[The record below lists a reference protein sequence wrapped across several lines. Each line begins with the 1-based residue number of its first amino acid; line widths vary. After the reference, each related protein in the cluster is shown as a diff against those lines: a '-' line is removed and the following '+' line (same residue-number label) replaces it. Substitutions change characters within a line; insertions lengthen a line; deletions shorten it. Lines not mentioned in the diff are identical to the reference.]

1 MPTVYEVYAI
11 KYAKHDRNA
20 SANFIGGDPHD
31 GPMPIDYFVWV
42 IRNDEETWIVD
53 CGFDKHSATE
63 RGRTLIRSVPEAIEL
78 VGVSATDVEQLIIT
92 HMHYD
97 HIGNLAAFPKAR
109 FHLQDREM
117 AFATGRYMGHHSLRE
132 GYSLRD
138 VKEVVEHVYAERVE
152 FHNGDTQLTPGI
164 SLHTVGGHTDG
175 LQVVR
180 VFTSRGWIVLAS
192 DASHFYRNMDENKP
206 YPITFHIGDMLE
218 GYRRLDELADSHDHI
233 IPGHDPSVLS
243 RYSAPNPS
251 LEGVVATLH
260 DVPKHTD
267 G

>member
-1 MPTVYEVYAI
+1 MPTTYEVYAI

-42 IRNDEETWIVD
+42 IKNAEETWIVD
-53 CGFDKHSATE
+53 CGFDERSAAE
-63 RGRTLIRSVPEAIEL
+63 RGRTLIRSVPEALKL
-78 VGVSATDVEQLIIT
+78 VGVSAAEVEQLIIT

-97 HIGNLAAFPKAR
+97 HIGNLAAFPKAS

-117 AFATGRYMGHHSLRE
+117 AFATGRYMRHHALRE

-138 VKEVVEHVYAERVE
+138 VKEVLEQVYAERVE
-152 FHNGDTQLTPGI
+152 FHDGDVQLTSGI
-164 SLHTVGGHTDG
+164 SLHAVGGHSNG

-180 VFTSRGWIVLAS
+180 VHTARGWIVLAS

-218 GYRRLDELADSHDHI
+218 GYRRLDALADSHDHI
-233 IPGHDPSVLS
+233 IPGHDPEVLK
-243 RYSAPNPS
+243 RYPAPEEA
-251 LEGVVATLH
+251 LEGIVAAVHEPLIL
-260 DVPKHTD
+260 KA
-267 G
+267 

>member
-1 MPTVYEVYAI
+1 MLPNYEVYAI
-11 KYAKHDRNA
+11 KYATQDRTA
-20 SANFIGGDPHD
+20 SANFIGGDSHD

-42 IRNDEETWIVD
+42 IKNDEEVWVVD
-53 CGFDKHSATE
+53 CGFDESSASE
-63 RGRTLIRSVPEAIEL
+63 RGRTLLRSVPEGLKQINVDA
-78 VGVSATDVEQLIIT
+78 ARVEQLIIT

-97 HIGNLAAFPKAR
+97 HIGNLGAFPQAR

-117 AFATGRYMGHHSLRE
+117 AFATGRYMRHHALRE
-132 GYSLRD
+132 GYCLRD
-138 VKEVVEHVYAERVE
+138 VKEVIDEVYAERVD
-152 FHNGDTQLTPGI
+152 FHDGDVQLTPGL
-164 SLHTVGGHTDG
+164 SLHTVGGHTNG

-180 VFTSRGWIVLAS
+180 VHTRRGWIVLAS

-251 LEGVVATLH
+251 LDGVIATLH
-260 DVPKHTD
+260 DAPKLC
-267 G
+267 